1 MPPYVPR
8 KRLRSSSPVASS
20 NRKAPQ
26 RKAEAE
32 SSKAVTAPP
41 RKPTLFDD
49 LDATS
54 SPRHNGRKIREIQDS
69 EDDDSPLSSLSDV
82 DFEDVPPPSKRQR
95 ATQQSAEDEDEED
108 EDEDIEFEDVDPII
122 PAVPQTFVPADLHG
136 HISNDLELTLV
147 RDTRISLTNDALL
160 GKKGPSKLERQ
171 IRVSTHCVHVLL
183 LMWHNALRN
192 AWICDPTL
200 QGIMLSHLPPR
211 LWDEV
216 DRWRRGSGLE
226 LHLGTTKKEP
236 VVDAKGKG
244 KKATPASANNAK
256 ARKGKGKEK
265 ERDTAET
272 PSRDWGSAAQRLEN
286 GAIDRSQGD
295 PIYRLMKAL
304 SAWWKQRFRTTAP
317 GLRKQGYMS
326 LERLDRLTK
335 GFNESQKDDSKNTPE
350 RFGER
355 IRNLDEFRVCAQEC
369 AGSRDVGEQ
378 LFTALLR
385 GLGMGARMVASLQPL
400 GFGWNKL
407 EEADPEKEDT
417 ATRTWT
423 GEAETKAST
432 TKSSTPTMTKARSSA
447 PSSRRTTAGTSKA
460 TSLNETADSDLELPD
475 SDDESVINV
484 SSSDEEPTS
493 TSPNKLKAKT
503 YDKDLPYPI
512 YWTEVLSPVQNRYI
526 PIEPL
531 ITSLVGT
538 NSEITVQALE
548 PRGAKADKAKQCV
561 SYILGYSPDG
571 TAKDV
576 TVRYLKGKIY
586 PGRTKGNRL
595 PPEKI
600 PVYNKHG
607 KVKRYEMRDWF
618 KDRVMRSY
626 ARGYHPKHPVTEI
639 DNLEDGGDLKPAEIV
654 RKEPK
659 EGEETLQFYQ
669 SSKEFVLERHLK
681 REEALLPGAQ
691 VVRYFNPKAKKGKA
705 AGGEEGSAAGKG
717 EPVYLRKDVVVVKSA
732 ETWHKQGRAPK
743 EGEQPLKRVPYRA
756 ATTNRRRE
764 IAEAEL
770 ATGGKVL
777 QGLYSMEQTDWII
790 PDPIV
795 DGIIPKNEYGNIDL
809 FAEHMCP
816 VGAVHVPYRGAV
828 RVCKRLGVD
837 FAEAVVD
844 FEFGHRMAVP
854 VIQGVVVAE
863 EYYEQVMEELRK
875 DEEERKRKEDE
886 KKRAEVMKMWRK
898 MLMGLRIVERL
909 RGSYGDVPSQ
919 DQKTGSVED
928 TGGSGFLVEGDDDG
942 GGGGF
947 IPEGYELEEEEPEKK
962 MEQTSGFFP
971 TTVSSDEEE
980 DGEDGGFTI
989 ENGEDHTT
997 VGRTQLEEARPEPEL
1012 ETESESESE
1021 PAPMSRGK
1029 GKSTMSTRPTRQ
1041 SAVAMKKKKKR
1052 NSTKAAFGG
1061 LRRTRKRVTSSSS
1074 DDEDEEDEVG
1084 DSEEEAEDDDDVYM
1098 ESS

>member
-8 KRLRSSSPVASS
+8 KRLRSSSPISS
-20 NRKAPQ
+20 PKSQPAPRKA
-26 RKAEAE
+26 KAE

-54 SPRHNGRKIREIQDS
+54 SPQHNGNKIREIQDS

-82 DFEDVPPPSKRQR
+82 DFEDVAPRRKRQK
-95 ATQQSAEDEDEED
+95 ATEQSSEDEED
-108 EDEDIEFEDVDPII
+108 QDIEFEDVEPAT
-122 PAVPQTFVPADLHG
+122 PAVPQTFVPIDLHPN
-136 HISNDLELTLV
+136 ISNDLELTLV

-171 IRVSTHCVHVLL
+171 IRVSTHSVHVLL

-192 AWICDPTL
+192 AWICDPTV

-226 LHLGTTKKEP
+226 LHPEPSKREP
-236 VVDAKGKG
+236 VTDLKGKG
-244 KKATPASANNAK
+244 KKATPADTSNTK
-256 ARKGKGKEK
+256 SRKGKGKEK
-265 ERDTAET
+265 ETGTTAEA

-295 PIYRLMKAL
+295 PMYRLMKAL
-304 SAWWKQRFRTTAP
+304 SAWWKQRFRIAAP

-335 GFNESQKDDSKNTPE
+335 GFREAQQDESKNKPE
-350 RFGER
+350 IFGER
-355 IRNLDEFRVCAQEC
+355 IRNLKAFRTCAQEC

-385 GLGMGARMVASLQPL
+385 GLSMEARLVASLQPL

-423 GEAETKAST
+423 GETNKNASTAKSSAST
-432 TKSSTPTMTKARSSA
+432 TTKGRSSA
-447 PSSRRTTAGTSKA
+447 SSSRRTTARASKA
-460 TSLNETADSDLELPD
+460 TSLNEPTDSDLELSN
-475 SDDESVINV
+475 SDDDSVIRI
-484 SSSDEEPTS
+484 SSSDERCHPT
-493 TSPNKLKAKT
+493 PNKSKQSSKAKT
-503 YDKDLPYPI
+503 YDKDPPYPT

-531 ITSLVGT
+531 VTSLIGT
-538 NSEITVQALE
+538 NPELTVQALE
-548 PRGAKADKAKQCV
+548 PRGAKADKAKQTV
-561 SYILGYSPDG
+561 SYILAYSPDG

-600 PVYNKHG
+600 PIYNKHG

-626 ARGYHPKHPVTEI
+626 ARGYDPRHPVTEI
-639 DNLEDGGDLKPAEIV
+639 DNLEDAGDLKPAEAV

-659 EGEETLQFYQ
+659 EGEETLQFYK
-669 SSKEFVLERHLK
+669 SSKEFVLERFLK
-681 REEALLPGAQ
+681 REEALLPGAE

-705 AGGEEGSAAGKG
+705 AGEDTAGGKG

-795 DGIIPKNEYGNIDL
+795 DGVIPKNEYGNIDL

-816 VGAVHVPYRGAV
+816 AGAVHVPYRGAV

-875 DEEERKRKEDE
+875 DEAERKRKEDE
-886 KKRAEVMKMWRK
+886 KRRAEVMKMWRK

-909 RGSYGDVPSQ
+909 RDNYGDVPNH
-919 DQKTGSVED
+919 DQKDAVGD
-928 TGGSGFLVEGDDDG
+928 NGGGGFLLEGQDD

-947 IPEGYELEEEEPEKK
+947 IPEGYELEEEEDKT
-962 MEQTSGFFP
+962 MEMTSGFFP
-971 TTVSSDEEE
+971 TTVLSDEEDDDE
-980 DGEDGGFTI
+980 DKIFMI
-989 ENGEDHTT
+989 ENGDDHP
-997 VGRTQLEEARPEPEL
+997 RDRDMQPEEAEPEPEL
-1012 ETESESESE
+1012 GSGSEPE
-1021 PAPMSRGK
+1021 PAPTTNGKGK
-1029 GKSTMSTRPTRQ
+1029 GKSTMSTRPKRQ
-1041 SAVAMKKKKKR
+1041 SAATIKKNKKKQ
-1052 NSTKAAFGG
+1052 NSTKAALGG
-1061 LRRTRKRVTSSSS
+1061 LRRTRKRVASSSS
-1074 DDEDEEDEVG
+1074 EEEDEDADDDEVE
-1084 DSEEEAEDDDDVYM
+1084 DSQDEDDNDDDIYM
-1098 ESS
+1098 DSS